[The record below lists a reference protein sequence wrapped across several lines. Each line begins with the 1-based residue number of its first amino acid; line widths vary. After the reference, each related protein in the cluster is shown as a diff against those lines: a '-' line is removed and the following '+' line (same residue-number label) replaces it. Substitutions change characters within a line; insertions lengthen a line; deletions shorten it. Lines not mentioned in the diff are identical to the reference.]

1 MKKLLVMLSVG
12 VLVLGMAGCG
22 NDDGGSSS
30 QPQAT
35 NTPGGVETSEPTTDP
50 GSAADPGSQGEE
62 SEQPFDVSN
71 GWSEEMTNLRQAVV
85 NAVGEENYWPNM
97 PLLDDVSF
105 FESRYGLS
113 SDQYLDFLAE
123 IPMISTNVD
132 TLVIVKARPDKVA
145 DVEAAL
151 NAYRDSQVNG
161 ALQYPQNQGKVQ
173 ASKVETIGYHVVF
186 VMLGGDPG
194 DSVEDSIVSSQQ
206 ANDQAI
212 EAIRQMLEG

>member
-35 NTPGGVETSEPTTDP
+35 NTPDTAATSEPTADP
-50 GSAADPGSQGEE
+50 GSAVDPGSQEGE
-62 SEQPFDVSN
+62 SEKPFDVSN
-71 GWSEEMTNLRQAVV
+71 GWSEEMESLKQAVV
-85 NAVGEENYWPNM
+85 DALGEENYLPNA
-97 PLLDDVSF
+97 PFLDATA
-105 FESRYGLS
+105 FEERYGLS

-123 IPMISTNVD
+123 IPMISVNVD

-145 DVEAAL
+145 DVETAL

-161 ALQYPQNQGKVQ
+161 ALQYPINLGKVQ

-186 VMLGGDPG
+186 VMLGEGTG
-194 DSVEDSIVSSQQ
+194 DSVEADIASCQQ
-206 ANDQAI
+206 TNDQAI